1 MARAY
6 QKRLRK
12 RETKDLR
19 KFFARHTELFLP
31 FLELIERSSSAIT
44 DVLESVNYAV
54 VEALLELSA
63 TKVAGPVHQGR
74 PGGPIRRHGHQGGV
88 VALRDRKLRVNR
100 PRLRRRRGGEVEIPA
115 YEALHHD
122 AAFQARVEELMM
134 KGVSTRDYASVIE
147 ELAETAGVSKS
158 SVSREFIEASA
169 RSLEE
174 LSARRWEGTELLLI
188 YLDGVRYGE
197 HHVIAVGSGNS
208 AK

>member
-63 TKVAGPVHQGR
+63 TKVAGPVHQ
-74 PGGPIRRHGHQGGV
+74 
-88 VALRDRKLRVNR
+88 
-100 PRLRRRRGGEVEIPA
+100 
-115 YEALHHD
+115 
-122 AAFQARVEELMM
+122 
-134 KGVSTRDYASVIE
+134 
-147 ELAETAGVSKS
+147 AG
-158 SVSREFIEASA
+158 
-169 RSLEE
+169 L
-174 LSARRWEGTELLLI
+174 
-188 YLDGVRYGE
+188 GVRSGGT
-197 HHVIAVGSGNS
+197 VIRGASWLFGIGSSG
-208 AK
+208 